1 MANSITKY
9 LSGIGAKRL
18 SEVEIKPDTSN
29 QHEFNGISEFKEI
42 LGAEK
47 IKFDTKFILL
57 NDDVEKIVEAEGSMT
72 WYDARENH
80 ATRTE
85 FRLYYT
91 SNSVIDNAVPGD
103 LVVIGRTGKSNL
115 AVIVAPSDSTS
126 EKQLMWLF
134 RLAEVGNRFTVKD
147 FSEVKEDLGFAGK
160 YILSSLG
167 FETDETDEGFLPLLQ
182 RMFGNRMP
190 PTAIFSEFARSTL
203 KDVSALD
210 DPDSAV
216 VKWME
221 REEMLFKVLEK
232 NSVEEKLIQGFGKN
246 GIDVDDFIHFSLSV
260 HNTRKSRAGF
270 AFEHHLAKI
279 FDVHSISYSKG
290 KKTEMNRK
298 PDFIFPGIDQYRNT
312 SFDTSLLTMLGL
324 KTTAK
329 DRWRQVLSEAAR
341 IELKHLITLE
351 PSISK
356 NQTDEMKSENL
367 KLVVPIGIIETYS
380 VEQRSEMLTLKDFI
394 GTVREKQKKINT

>member
-1 MANSITKY
+1 MANTITKY
-9 LSGIGAKRL
+9 FSGIGAKRL
-18 SEVEIKPDTSN
+18 SDVEIRPDTSN

-42 LGAEK
+42 LGTEK
-47 IKFDTKFILL
+47 VRFDTKFILL
-57 NDDVEKIVEAEGSMT
+57 NDDIEKIVEAEGNMT

-80 ATRTE
+80 PTRTE

-91 SNSVIDNAVPGD
+91 SNSAINNAAPGD

-115 AVIVAPSDSTS
+115 AVIVAPLDSTS

-134 RLAEVGNRFTVKD
+134 GLTEVGSRFTVKD
-147 FSEVKEDLGFAGK
+147 LSGVKEDLGFAGK

-167 FETDETDEGFLPLLQ
+167 FETEEINEGLLSLLQ
-182 RMFGNRMP
+182 STFGDEMP
-190 PTAIFSEFARSTL
+190 STAIFSEFARSTV

-210 DPDSAV
+210 DPDGAV

-232 NSVEEKLIQGFGKN
+232 NNVEKKLKLGFGKN

-279 FDVHSISYSKG
+279 FDTHSVYYSRG

-298 PDFIFPGIDQYRNT
+298 PDFIFPGIDQYRSN
-312 SFDTSLLTMLGL
+312 SFDSSLLTMLGL

-341 IELKHLITLE
+341 IKHKHLITLE

-367 KLVVPIGIIETYS
+367 RLVVPIGIIETYS
-380 VEQRSEMLTLKDFI
+380 AEQRHEMLTLRNFI
-394 GTVREKQKKINT
+394 EVVRDKQARM